1 MTKKSPLNANGSEGG
16 LEVFDFKSFDSDVLE
31 FLFFRLEPQQY
42 SGQAAEYLGIISGP
56 FTEEDVRERWGGGKF
71 RFRVRKDKKF
81 VPGGKTFSIAGPPKD
96 NSVPSAVPGDSS
108 GGLIA
113 PLMAE
118 IKEMRETLIKSLQ
131 GGAVPASGSNRA
143 EEFQAK
149 LDAAMETKLLMQ
161 VLEPQPAVDPTAI
174 GSLLLEA
181 IQIGAERGS
190 DGDDSGVTGRVIRM
204 VEQLFKAKGAFSPN
218 AGTSQFA
225 KTPIGGEKVGPNPV
239 RVPET
244 TAVESNALIPA
255 VVNLSEEETVVGRTI
270 PERVSIAVDLML
282 QAIDAVRQY
291 SSAEIADIALGSL
304 TSTDYRM
311 LRNQVSVDGLRSF
324 LTGQVLLDFDSRV
337 EEVTPVIEIVAS
349 IINNEGVSP

>member
-1 MTKKSPLNANGSEGG
+1 
-16 LEVFDFKSFDSDVLE
+16 
-31 FLFFRLEPQQY
+31 
-42 SGQAAEYLGIISGP
+42 
-56 FTEEDVRERWGGGKF
+56 
-71 RFRVRKDKKF
+71 
-81 VPGGKTFSIAGPPKD
+81 
-96 NSVPSAVPGDSS
+96 
-108 GGLIA
+108 
-113 PLMAE
+113 
-118 IKEMRETLIKSLQ
+118 
-131 GGAVPASGSNRA
+131 
-143 EEFQAK
+143 
-149 LDAAMETKLLMQ
+149 
-161 VLEPQPAVDPTAI
+161 
-174 GSLLLEA
+174 
-181 IQIGAERGS
+181 
-190 DGDDSGVTGRVIRM
+190 M